1 MTRQEVESNNLGDVV
16 QERLY
21 KAGAAPGITSRE
33 ILSRGPACPTKWKE
47 PRRSPT
53 EEERRKMLGIMVET
67 AINMCMNH
75 HFYMHEEKVKRQG
88 GGAGIGLRLEVMDR
102 QNSSR
107 PEVVQTRRV
116 REQDKVPDGDSG
128 NTTRHS
134 LKSQVT
140 NCFFIS
146 TYIMPEHSAGVDH
159 IKQ

>member
-1 MTRQEVESNNLGDVV
+1 MVEEVRMAIVEGRGMLSFDSKVEEREDVG
-16 QERLY
+16 L
-21 KAGAAPGITSRE
+21 GAA
-33 ILSRGPACPTKWKE
+33 
-47 PRRSPT
+47 
-53 EEERRKMLGIMVET
+53 
-67 AINMCMNH
+67 
-75 HFYMHEEKVKRQG
+75 
-88 GGAGIGLRLEVMDR
+88 GLFHLLNSDRLEVMDR

-116 REQDKVPDGDSG
+116 REQDKVPDGGSR

-146 TYIMPEHSAGVDH
+146 TYIMPEHFAGVDY

>member
-1 MTRQEVESNNLGDVV
+1 MVEEVRMAIVEGGGMLPFDSKVEEREDVG
-16 QERLY
+16 L
-21 KAGAAPGITSRE
+21 GAA
-33 ILSRGPACPTKWKE
+33 
-47 PRRSPT
+47 
-53 EEERRKMLGIMVET
+53 
-67 AINMCMNH
+67 
-75 HFYMHEEKVKRQG
+75 
-88 GGAGIGLRLEVMDR
+88 GLYHLLNSDRLEVMDR

-116 REQDKVPDGDSG
+116 REQGKVPDGDSG

-146 TYIMPEHSAGVDH
+146 TYIMPEHFAGVDY

>member
-1 MTRQEVESNNLGDVV
+1 MEKVRMAILEGRGMLSFDSKVEEREDVG
-16 QERLY
+16 L
-21 KAGAAPGITSRE
+21 GAA
-33 ILSRGPACPTKWKE
+33 
-47 PRRSPT
+47 
-53 EEERRKMLGIMVET
+53 
-67 AINMCMNH
+67 
-75 HFYMHEEKVKRQG
+75 
-88 GGAGIGLRLEVMDR
+88 GLFHLLNSDRLEVMDR

-116 REQDKVPDGDSG
+116 RDQDKVPDGDSG

-146 TYIMPEHSAGVDH
+146 TYIMPEHFAGVDY

>member
-1 MTRQEVESNNLGDVV
+1 MVEDVRMAILEGRGMLSFDSKV
-16 QERLY
+16 EEREDVGL
-21 KAGAAPGITSRE
+21 GAA
-33 ILSRGPACPTKWKE
+33 
-47 PRRSPT
+47 
-53 EEERRKMLGIMVET
+53 
-67 AINMCMNH
+67 
-75 HFYMHEEKVKRQG
+75 
-88 GGAGIGLRLEVMDR
+88 GLYHLLNSDRLEVMDR

-116 REQDKVPDGDSG
+116 RDQDKVPDGDSG

-146 TYIMPEHSAGVDH
+146 TYIMPEHFAGVDY

>member
-1 MTRQEVESNNLGDVV
+1 M
-16 QERLY
+16 
-21 KAGAAPGITSRE
+21 
-33 ILSRGPACPTKWKE
+33 
-47 PRRSPT
+47 
-53 EEERRKMLGIMVET
+53 
-67 AINMCMNH
+67 
-75 HFYMHEEKVKRQG
+75 EEKVRMAIVEGRGMLSFDSKVEEREDVG
-88 GGAGIGLRLEVMDR
+88 LGAAGLFHLLNSDRLEVMDR

-116 REQDKVPDGDSG
+116 RDQDKVPDGDSG

-146 TYIMPEHSAGVDH
+146 TYIMPEHFAGVDY

>member
-1 MTRQEVESNNLGDVV
+1 MVEKVRMAIVEGRGMLSFDSKVEEREDVG
-16 QERLY
+16 L
-21 KAGAAPGITSRE
+21 GAA
-33 ILSRGPACPTKWKE
+33 
-47 PRRSPT
+47 
-53 EEERRKMLGIMVET
+53 
-67 AINMCMNH
+67 
-75 HFYMHEEKVKRQG
+75 
-88 GGAGIGLRLEVMDR
+88 GLFHLLNSDRLEVMDR

-116 REQDKVPDGDSG
+116 RDQDKVPDGDSG

-146 TYIMPEHSAGVDH
+146 TYIMPEHFAGVDY

>member
-1 MTRQEVESNNLGDVV
+1 M
-16 QERLY
+16 
-21 KAGAAPGITSRE
+21 
-33 ILSRGPACPTKWKE
+33 
-47 PRRSPT
+47 
-53 EEERRKMLGIMVET
+53 
-67 AINMCMNH
+67 
-75 HFYMHEEKVKRQG
+75 EEKVRMAILEGRGMLSFDSKVEEREDVG
-88 GGAGIGLRLEVMDR
+88 LGAAGLFHLLNSDRLEVMDR

-116 REQDKVPDGDSG
+116 REQGKVPDGDSG

-146 TYIMPEHSAGVDH
+146 TYIMPEHFAGVDY

>member
-1 MTRQEVESNNLGDVV
+1 MVEEVRMAIVEGRGMLSFDSKVEEREDVG
-16 QERLY
+16 L
-21 KAGAAPGITSRE
+21 GAA
-33 ILSRGPACPTKWKE
+33 
-47 PRRSPT
+47 
-53 EEERRKMLGIMVET
+53 
-67 AINMCMNH
+67 
-75 HFYMHEEKVKRQG
+75 
-88 GGAGIGLRLEVMDR
+88 GLFHLLNSDRLEVMDR

-146 TYIMPEHSAGVDH
+146 TYIMPEHFAGVDY